1 MKDTIF
7 HKDWPEIDTGH
18 IQKGETM
25 MFIGAFTT
33 VIPKESVDSKKDG
46 QSTTI
51 FYVVRNDKAEVIS
64 RYVELHAMEG
74 HSCEGHA
81 KETCRQ
87 PIANMDKV
95 IEENKDFM
103 MYAAK
108 RFANENKLD
117 ETTPAFGML
126 APLGATN
133 EMVAEVMLEKST
145 APKDHVAGILNA
157 IGMPTNVN
165 TTKGYRLV
173 SLGQDIKDAR
183 EFIMETAKTDPEKA
197 IRLTAEFVRKNPE
210 LLERMKREE
219 PKMAKWLEEQSGM
232 DLGMDL
238 EEETETKKTP
248 VLGFDT
254 SNVKAPVESPI
265 KLQPNLIKANDE
277 VALIKQFG
285 KKNMEAL
292 AKKTGYNGIL
302 INPVKKTK
310 KHVNKSKAK
319 SN

>member
-1 MKDTIF
+1 MKNTTF
-7 HKDWPEIDTGH
+7 HQEWPELKTGH
-18 IQKGETM
+18 IQKDETM
-25 MFIGAFTT
+25 MFVGVFAT
-33 VIPKESVDSKKDG
+33 VIPKDAIDG
-46 QSTTI
+46 TKNGRSTTI
-51 FYVVRNDKAEVIS
+51 FYVVRNKTGEIIS

-108 RFANENKLD
+108 RFANNNELD
-117 ETTPAFGML
+117 EDVPAFAML

-133 EMVAEVMLEKST
+133 EMMAEVMLERST
-145 APKDHVAGILNA
+145 SPKAHTAGILNA
-157 IGMPTNVN
+157 IGMPTDVN
-165 TTKGYRLV
+165 TTQGFRIAGL
-173 SLGQDIKDAR
+173 KDDVLRAR
-183 EFIMETAKTDPEKA
+183 QEIMEVAKTDPEKA
-197 IRLTAEFVRKNPE
+197 IRLTAEFVAKHPE
-210 LLERMKREE
+210 IKERMQREE
-219 PKMAKWLEEQSGM
+219 PEMAKWLEEQSGV
-232 DLGMDL
+232 DLDEA
-238 EEETETKKTP
+238 EEEKQHKP

-254 SNVKAPVESPI
+254 TNIKTAIESPI
-265 KLQPNLIKANDE
+265 NLQPNLIKANNE
-277 VALIKQFG
+277 EALIKQFG

-292 AKKTGYNGIL
+292 AKKTGYNGVL